1 MVGHWKS
8 LTYILV
14 LVNPKLILELLE
26 DVLEVVLVLHDV
38 QHYLLHL
45 LVQLVHLVL
54 ELLALTV
61 NQDDLDDVW
70 EVLLVDYLH
79 ELLLLVQHGLLVF
92 GQVFVF
98 CLNHEAVKLKP

>member
-1 MVGHWKS
+1 MVGHWGS

-14 LVNPKLILELLE
+14 LINPKLILELLE
-26 DVLEVVLVLHDV
+26 DILEVILVLHDV

-54 ELLALTV
+54 ELLALAV
-61 NQDDLDDVW
+61 DQDDLDDVW

-79 ELLLLVQHGLLVF
+79 ELLLLVQHGLLLF
-92 GQVFVF
+92 
-98 CLNHEAVKLKP
+98 